1 MKAYQMFIGGE
12 WVDALSGETFDDFN
26 PYTGELYAK
35 VAKGDARDA
44 DRAMAA
50 AFAARREWAGAPPIA
65 RAQILNK
72 AAQILEESRQEIAEV
87 LTLEG
92 GGSFGKVMFEV
103 SQSVDLIETA
113 AADGKRILGETFH
126 FDPTKL
132 SMTIRRPRGT
142 VVAISPWNFPLVLS
156 LYKVAYGLAT
166 GNTVVLK
173 PASESPVV
181 GLKIGE
187 IFQKAGLPAGAL
199 NVVTG
204 PGSVLGD
211 ALIDDE
217 RCSFVAITGETV
229 TGRKV
234 AQRAAARLTPY
245 SLELGGKNPLI
256 VLADADIEYAVKS
269 TAFSAY
275 LHQGEIC
282 MSADRIIVEEP
293 IAEAFTAA
301 LAGMVPHLPVGDP
314 SSPETYIGPVIS
326 DAQVQKIDEHVKD
339 AVAKGARLLAGGT
352 YEGRLYQ
359 PTLLADI
366 TPDMKIYHEETFG
379 PVASIITVKDAQ
391 EALAVANDTTY
402 GLSAGVITQN
412 LEKAIFFGEG
422 LDAGMVHVNDGTID
436 ADACCPFGGCK
447 GSGIGRE
454 GGRYSIEELTEVKW
468 LTIQKTK
475 RMLPF

>member
-1 MKAYQMFIGGE
+1 
-12 WVDALSGETFDDFN
+12 
-26 PYTGELYAK
+26 
-35 VAKGDARDA
+35 
-44 DRAMAA
+44 
-50 AFAARREWAGAPPIA
+50 
-65 RAQILNK
+65 
-72 AAQILEESRQEIAEV
+72 
-87 LTLEG
+87 
-92 GGSFGKVMFEV
+92 
-103 SQSVDLIETA
+103 
-113 AADGKRILGETFH
+113 
-126 FDPTKL
+126 
-132 SMTIRRPRGT
+132 
-142 VVAISPWNFPLVLS
+142 
-156 LYKVAYGLAT
+156 
-166 GNTVVLK
+166 
-173 PASESPVV
+173 
-181 GLKIGE
+181 
-187 IFQKAGLPAGAL
+187 
-199 NVVTG
+199 
-204 PGSVLGD
+204 
-211 ALIDDE
+211 
-217 RCSFVAITGETV
+217 
-229 TGRKV
+229 
-234 AQRAAARLTPY
+234 
-245 SLELGGKNPLI
+245 
-256 VLADADIEYAVKS
+256 
-269 TAFSAY
+269 
-275 LHQGEIC
+275 
-282 MSADRIIVEEP
+282 MSADRIIVEES
-293 IAEAFTAA
+293 IAEALTAA

-314 SSPETYIGPVIS
+314 SSPQTYIGPVIG

-402 GLSAGVITQN
+402 GLWAGVITRN